1 LLKRIDKY
9 IIGNY
14 LKTFGFT
21 VLIFTLVATII
32 NFSEMVQRFIDNEVP
47 WSKVLFDYY
56 IWYVP
61 YINSQLVPMY
71 ALISVIFFTSRLAD
85 NSEIL
90 SMLNAGMSLGRIAR
104 PYMIGATLIA
114 LLSLGLN
121 HAFVPY
127 GNAQRLAFE
136 RNDLGREK
144 DLGRH
149 SEVHMFIT
157 PTSKVYVRHY
167 SKKDSTARD
176 VRLETYDGPQ
186 LTSILTAARM
196 EWKGQDST
204 WKLFNRTYR
213 TFDGLAETFIEER
226 RKALD
231 TSLALLPTDFVA
243 YKYEKD
249 QLSSPG
255 LMQHIKKER
264 ARGVG
269 NTTKFEI
276 ELAKRTAEPLSVFIL
291 TLIGLAI
298 AGRKTRGGMGINLVS
313 GIVLGLNFVFL
324 SRFSHTLANSAA
336 IPTWVGV
343 WIPNMLFSLIALW
356 LLSRAQR

>member
-1 LLKRIDKY
+1 LLKRLDKY

-21 VLIFTLVATII
+21 VLIFTLVSTII
-32 NFSEMVQRFIDNEVP
+32 NFSEMVHRFIENDVP
-47 WSKVLFDYY
+47 WSSVVLDYY
-56 IWYVP
+56 IWYIP
-61 YINSQLVPMY
+61 YINSQLVPLY

-104 PYMIGATLIA
+104 PYLIGATVIA
-114 LLSLGLN
+114 GLSLFLN
-121 HAFVPY
+121 HVFVPY

-176 VRLETYDGPQ
+176 VRLETYDGPK
-186 LTSILTAARM
+186 LTTILSAARM
-196 EWKGQDST
+196 QWNGKDST
-204 WKLFNRTYR
+204 WKLFNRTHR
-213 TFDGLAETFIEER
+213 TFDGTDETFMQER
-226 RKALD
+226 RTTID
-231 TSLALLPTDFVA
+231 TTLALVPSDFVA

-249 QLSSPG
+249 QLSTLG

-264 ARGVG
+264 ARSVG

-324 SRFSHTLANSAA
+324 SRFSHTLANSSA